1 MRSEFEGRYGMRIP
15 SMTPARRRTAVVL
28 AVALVLFVVIR
39 MLTAPGAAPHQTV
52 GDYAEYE
59 RAVVTRILTD
69 STERDSASDG
79 GWRGE
84 QTLLADVRSGQY
96 RGETLV
102 AYHYVGPLYG
112 GPLSE
117 GDRCTLLISTY
128 SDGTHTATVYEYD
141 RCPALGAV
149 ILAFFLIT
157 VLVGGKTGAKSLIG
171 LVFTVLCVLLLL
183 FPALLRGAPT
193 LLSTFALCVYVAA
206 VSLTVLGGVTKKTLC
221 ALAGTVAGTGFA
233 LLFALAA
240 QAVLRVNGLRVPDVE
255 PLLQLR
261 QTGTPIRLTGLLA
274 AGVLLSAL
282 GAVMDVAM
290 SLSSAAAELR
300 AADPAMDRRGLF
312 RSVMNIGRDMVGTMT
327 NTLVLA
333 LFGGSFVVLLTLYS
347 LGLSPR
353 QLLSSAYCS
362 VELTSAVAGSAGV
375 ILSVPLTAWIA
386 SIAYGA
392 ESTQGGKNQ

>member
-1 MRSEFEGRYGMRIP
+1 MKKP
-15 SMTPARRRTAVVL
+15 SMTPERWRTAAVL
-28 AVALVLFVVIR
+28 AAALALFVVLR
-39 MLTAPGAAPHQTV
+39 LLTARSAAPQQNA

-59 RAVVTRILTD
+59 SAVVTHIVTD
-69 STERDSASDG
+69 NTEPDPASDG

-96 RGETLV
+96 RGETLLV
-102 AYHYVGPLYG
+102 YHYVGPLYG

-128 SDGTHTATVYEYD
+128 RDGAHTATVYEYD
-141 RCPALGAV
+141 RRPALAAA

-171 LVFTVLCVLLLL
+171 LIFTVLCVLLLL

-193 LLSTFALCVYVAA
+193 LPCTFALCVYVAA

-240 QAVLRVNGLRVPDVE
+240 QAALRINGLQVPDVE

-261 QTGTPIRLTGLLA
+261 QTGTPVRLTGLLA

-300 AADPAMDRRGLF
+300 EASPAMDRRGLF
-312 RSVMNIGRDMVGTMT
+312 RSLMNIGRDMVGTMT

-333 LFGGSFVVLLTLYS
+333 LFGGSFVVFLTLYS
-347 LGLSPR
+347 LGLSLR
-353 QLLSSAYCS
+353 QLLSSAYCA
-362 VELTSAVAGSAGV
+362 VELTGAVAGSAGV
-375 ILSVPLTAWIA
+375 VLSVPLTAWIA
-386 SIAYGA
+386 SVAYG
-392 ESTQGGKNQ
+392 EVPTQGGKKK